1 MFIYIFSTFKIDS
14 NDPLCNFAKGF
25 EDFLQI
31 PLQPLMDN
39 LGNRL
44 VLYVKYWHQVNC
56 MIIISINKALRI
68 RLKYLY
74 QDSTLHLFSIKLTT

>member
-44 VLYVKYWHQVNC
+44 VLYVLTPGK
-56 MIIISINKALRI
+56 
-68 RLKYLY
+68 LY
-74 QDSTLHLFSIKLTT
+74 DYYKHKQGVKN